1 MELLRHPEFRAGFHD
16 EARVMPDMLAWG
28 LVEGVAM
35 VKGGFSTGAAL
46 VMALLAFLLS
56 ARELPMPPA
65 LRRGLR
71 YAPLGALMAVV
82 LPEVVLEGGALPA
95 TLLDARIVAA
105 LVTATYASW
114 RRTDM
119 LGTIVVGMAT
129 YLLLRD

>member
-1 MELLRHPEFRAGFHD
+1 MSSPTSIDTDLYL
-16 EARVMPDMLAWG
+16 
-28 LVEGVAM
+28 
-35 VKGGFSTGAAL
+35 AL
-46 VMALLAFLLS
+46 VIAGTSLVSVINRSFFFLS

-65 LRRGLR
+65 LQRGLR

-82 LPEVVLEGGALPA
+82 LPEVVLDGGALPA
-95 TLLDARIVAA
+95 TMLDARIVAA

-129 YLLLRD
+129 FLLLRD